1 MDLVTAGV
9 GSSNQ
14 TVQALGTFKAP
25 GTGGWG
31 NDGLVPLKD
40 SSGNAAVV
48 SLGGVQTLRF
58 DTARGDYDYFL
69 LVPAAPP
76 LRFNAPT
83 ISGNNVNISWTGTGT
98 LKEAANL
105 TGSPGDWGNVAGSP
119 ASPFTVP
126 IGSAAHKFYRLIQ

>member
-1 MDLVTAGV
+1 MRSPILCFV
-9 GSSNQ
+9 GP
-14 TVQALGTFKAP
+14 P
-25 GTGGWG
+25 GTGKTSLGRSIAKALG
-31 NDGLVPLKD
+31 REFVR
-40 SSGNAAVV
+40 V

-58 DTARGDYDYFL
+58 DTASGDYDYFL

-98 LKEAANL
+98 LQEAANL